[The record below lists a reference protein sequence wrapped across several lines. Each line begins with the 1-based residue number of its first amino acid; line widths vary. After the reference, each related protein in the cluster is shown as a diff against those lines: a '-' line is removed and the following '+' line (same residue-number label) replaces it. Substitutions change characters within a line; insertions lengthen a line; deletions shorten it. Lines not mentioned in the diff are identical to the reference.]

1 VRLLVAPDG
10 SARVEAAPLAPLP
23 RPYRLRLASAPV
35 DPADVFL
42 YHKTTCRGA
51 YDRARAAV
59 PGADDVLL
67 WNARGEITETC
78 IANVAVER
86 GGRLVTPPVAC
97 GLLAGVQ
104 RAQWLEEGRLTE
116 DVVRKEEIGPGTRVV
131 LLNAVRGG
139 WEGEM
144 AAG

>member
-1 VRLLVAPDG
+1 
-10 SARVEAAPLAPLP
+10 
-23 RPYRLRLASAPV
+23 
-35 DPADVFL
+35 
-42 YHKTTCRGA
+42 
-51 YDRARAAV
+51 
-59 PGADDVLL
+59 
-67 WNARGEITETC
+67 
-78 IANVAVER
+78 
-86 GGRLVTPPVAC
+86 VTPPVAC